1 MNRIALAGN
10 PNSGKTTVFNALT
23 GSFQKIANYGG
34 VTVEKKEG
42 FYTDSKG
49 EKVCVLDLPGTYSL
63 DATSPDEMIAQEV
76 LLGLR
81 DDTAK
86 PGAIVVVVDAD
97 NLERHLYLTLQLK
110 ETGIPLIMALN
121 MMDVANRHKKN
132 INIEELCELIGI
144 PVIPMIA
151 RSRQGIDE
159 LKKFLEEE
167 TDFKNIHN
175 ERKWKLS
182 RPLEEL
188 CLRVSEKLITEGIA
202 NKDNADFYA
211 RNLLRSPSSLYYR
224 KLKLSGTLRKYLEQC
239 LKQIEWQGIHFSE
252 EEITARYHWI
262 EKILTL
268 VLHKPTHNQQTWTER
283 IDAVLLHRTFGPI
296 FFFVFIAIIF
306 QSLYTWATVPMNAI
320 DTVFAWLGGTV
331 RDFLPAGA
339 MQDLVVEGIIG
350 GVGSVLIFLPQILLL
365 FFFIGLLEDTGYM
378 ARAAFLMDRLMSRV
392 GLSGKSFIPLMSS
405 FACAIP
411 GIMACRTIE
420 NKKDRFATIM
430 VAPLMTCSARLPVY
444 ILLIGAF
451 IPSIPLLFGITLP
464 GLVLFSLYFLGIV
477 GAILM
482 ALVFKKTVFRGE
494 SPPLVL
500 ELPTYKLPQW
510 KTVLKNMWQRSRMF
524 VRRAGTIILS
534 ISIVLWFLSSYPK
547 NGVLENEL
555 RAQGASDAIISSER
569 LKNSYAGKMGQLIE
583 PAIAPLGFDW
593 KIGIGLIASFA
604 AREVLVSTLATIYQV
619 KGANEESVSLK
630 EALKHDDT
638 FKPLVAWSLLIFFV
652 FACQCM
658 STVAIVRRETNSWRW
673 PAFLILYMTGLAYT
687 ASLLVYQGG
696 RLLGF

>member
-1 MNRIALAGN
+1 MNHIALAGN

-42 FYTDSKG
+42 FYTNAKG

-86 PGAIVVVVDAD
+86 PEVIVVVVDAD

-132 INIEELCELIGI
+132 INIKELTQLLGI
-144 PVIPMIA
+144 PIIPMVA
-151 RSRQGIDE
+151 RSRQGIVE

-188 CLRVSEKLITEGIA
+188 CFRVGEKILAEGIA
-202 NKDNADFYA
+202 NRDNADFYA
-211 RNLLRSPSSLYYR
+211 RNLLRSASSLYYR

-239 LKQIEWQGIHFSE
+239 LKQIDWQGVHFSE

-262 EKILTL
+262 EKILAL
-268 VLHKPTHNQQTWTER
+268 VLHKPTHGEQSWTER
-283 IDAVLLHRTFGPI
+283 IDAVLLHRTYGPI
-296 FFFVFIAIIF
+296 FFFVFIAAIF
-306 QSLYTWATVPMNAI
+306 QSVYTWATIPMDAI
-320 DTVFAWLGGTV
+320 NTVFGWLGDTV
-331 RDFLPAGA
+331 RHFLPAGA
-339 MQDLVVEGIIG
+339 LQNLAAEGIIG

-444 ILLIGAF
+444 ILLIGTF
-451 IPSIPLLFGITLP
+451 IPAVPLLFGITLP
-464 GLVLFSLYFLGIV
+464 GLVLFLLYLFGIA

-510 KTVLKNMWQRSRMF
+510 RTVLKNMWQRSRMF

-534 ISIVLWFLSSYPK
+534 ISIILWFLSSYPK
-547 NGVLENEL
+547 NEALENTL
-555 RAQGASDAIISSER
+555 RGEGVSDAIISSEI
-569 LKNSYAGKMGQLIE
+569 LKQSYAGKLGRLIE
-583 PAIAPLGFDW
+583 PVIAPLGFDW

-619 KGANEESVSLK
+619 EGANEESVSLK
-630 EALKHDDT
+630 DALQKDGT
-638 FKPLVAWSLLIFFV
+638 FNPLVAWSLLIFFV

-673 PAFLILYMTGLAYT
+673 PTFLILYMTALAYT
-687 ASLLVYQGG
+687 ASFLVYQGG
-696 RLLGF
+696 RLLGY